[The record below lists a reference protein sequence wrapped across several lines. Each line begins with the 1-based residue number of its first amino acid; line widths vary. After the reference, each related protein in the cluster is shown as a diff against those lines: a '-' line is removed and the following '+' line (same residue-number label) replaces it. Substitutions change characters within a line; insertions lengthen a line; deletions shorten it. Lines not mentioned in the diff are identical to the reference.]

1 MYDIVLYVCETDMGE
16 GFLKE
21 KEKSKVM
28 DSTGTEET
36 SHTAMNYLTIG
47 LECLMVMT

>member
-1 MYDIVLYVCETDMGE
+1 MYDIVLYVCETDMEE

-28 DSTGTEET
+28 ASTGTEET
-36 SHTAMNYLTIG
+36 SHIEMNYLTIG